1 MAQIG
6 GQQWQ
11 PSFGILTG
19 PVPLH
24 ECICRETMAQ
34 MPHAAFQ
41 AECRGQENAEPQ
53 SEDLPQ
59 GVGIQAP
66 GDIFRFLR
74 LGIISDVPQLPL

>member
-1 MAQIG
+1 M
-6 GQQWQ
+6 
-11 PSFGILTG
+11 SK
-19 PVPLH
+19 
-24 ECICRETMAQ
+24 
-34 MPHAAFQ
+34 MPHAAITP
-41 AECRGQENAEPQ
+41 ECRGQENAEPQ

>member
-1 MAQIG
+1 M
-6 GQQWQ
+6 
-11 PSFGILTG
+11 S
-19 PVPLH
+19 
-24 ECICRETMAQ
+24 Q
-34 MPHAAFQ
+34 MPHAAF
-41 AECRGQENAEPQ
+41 ATECRGQENAEPQ

>member
-1 MAQIG
+1 MAQVA
-6 GQQWQ
+6 GQQGQ
-11 PSFGILTG
+11 SFFGILTG

-24 ECICRETMAQ
+24 ESIGRETVAQ
-34 MPHAAFQ
+34 MPHAAF
-41 AECRGQENAEPQ
+41 ATECRGQENAEPQ

>member
-1 MAQIG
+1 M
-6 GQQWQ
+6 
-11 PSFGILTG
+11 S
-19 PVPLH
+19 
-24 ECICRETMAQ
+24 Q

-41 AECRGQENAEPQ
+41 AECRSQENAEPQ

-74 LGIISDVPQLPL
+74 LGIISDVPQPPL